1 MTDCSIWWMHYDKL
15 QSLYT
20 VFHANMKKISYFI
33 FGVKNPRNSY
43 VLCPLKS
50 SYFIFREVAKYAL
63 CNLFHIF
70 GFWGWLFFHIS
81 DFRFFLF
88 FFFLHISYWA
98 RLICFIF
105 DGLRVRFIFHIEI
118 FGLSHERETKIE
130 THSFIPWKPDFF
142 TFFQYIKKNVLS
154 SIDHSLL
161 QEEREESKIEEKKRN
176 L

>member
-1 MTDCSIWWMHYDKL
+1 MTSVSRQYEKYFI
-15 QSLYT
+15 
-20 VFHANMKKISYFI
+20 YFI

-63 CNLFHIF
+63 CNQFHIF
-70 GFWGWLFFHIS
+70 GFFGNDFFFIFQIS
-81 DFRFFLF
+81 DFFCF

-142 TFFQYIKKNVLS
+142 TFFQYIVTGYMDTWS
-154 SIDHSLL
+154 SF
-161 QEEREESKIEEKKRN
+161 QRV
-176 L
+176 